1 MMKRTLSGVL
11 GGTALLALLTG
22 CDPELAQIPAGSQEE
37 LWYRQLKDNYSSF
50 TPPQTPAPAA
60 YNRQAAPA
68 PASPARTQEKP
79 ADDPES
85 AVDRAAA
92 GEKVEQQTASKEEAP
107 AAQNADKAAAGKAD
121 GDAAKAEKEKAAG
134 GEKAA
139 ADGEE
144 APAGKPYIVVSGD
157 TLGGIARKFYG
168 KSSLDDVI
176 FRANSKVIKDR
187 NRLSPGMRLVIP
199 DL

>member
-1 MMKRTLSGVL
+1 MKRTLSGIL

-50 TPPQTPAPAA
+50 RPPQTPAPAA

-68 PASPARTQEKP
+68 PVSAAKAQEKP
-79 ADDPES
+79 VDDPES
-85 AVDRAAA
+85 AVDRAAV
-92 GEKVEQQTASKEEAP
+92 GEKVEPQVAPGDEAAP
-107 AAQNADKAAAGKAD
+107 KSADKAD
-121 GDAAKAEKEKAAG
+121 GAAAKAESDKAPGAEKAAG
-134 GEKAA
+134 SGDEV
-139 ADGEE
+139 
-144 APAGKPYIVVSGD
+144 PAGKPYIVVSGD

-168 KSSLDDVI
+168 TSSLDDVI
-176 FRANSKVIKDR
+176 FRANTKVIKDR
-187 NRLSPGMRLVIP
+187 NKLSPGMRLVIP

>member
-1 MMKRTLSGVL
+1 MKRTLSGIL

-37 LWYRQLKDNYSSF
+37 IWYRQLKENYSSF
-50 TPPQTPAPAA
+50 RPPQTPAPAA

-68 PASPARTQEKP
+68 PVSAAKAQEKP

-85 AVDRAAA
+85 AVDRAAS
-92 GEKVEQQTASKEEAP
+92 GEKVEPQVAPKDEA
-107 AAQNADKAAAGKAD
+107 AAKSADKAD
-121 GDAAKAEKEKAAG
+121 GAAAKAGNDKTADGEKAAG
-134 GEKAA
+134 GA
-139 ADGEE
+139 EE
-144 APAGKPYIVVSGD
+144 VPAGKPYIVVSGD
-157 TLGGIARKFYG
+157 TLGGIAKKFYG

-176 FRANSKVIKDR
+176 FRANTKVIKDR
-187 NRLSPGMRLVIP
+187 NKLSPGMRLVIP

>member
-1 MMKRTLSGVL
+1 MKRTLSGIL

-68 PASPARTQEKP
+68 PAPAAKAQEKP

-85 AVDRAAA
+85 AVDRAAS
-92 GEKVEQQTASKEEAP
+92 GEKVEPQGASKEEAS
-107 AAQNADKAAAGKAD
+107 AAQNGEKAAAGKAD
-121 GDAAKAEKEKAAG
+121 DDAAKAGKEKAAG

-139 ADGEE
+139 SGEE

-157 TLGGIARKFYG
+157 TLGGIAKKFYG

-176 FRANSKVIKDR
+176 FRANTKVIKDR
-187 NRLSPGMRLVIP
+187 NKLSPGMRLVIP

>member
-1 MMKRTLSGVL
+1 MKRTLSGIL

-68 PASPARTQEKP
+68 PAPAAKAQEKP

-85 AVDRAAA
+85 AVDRAAS
-92 GEKVEQQTASKEEAP
+92 GEKVEQQAAPKEDAP
-107 AAQNADKAAAGKAD
+107 AAQNAEKAADGKSAGAGKEKTAD
-121 GDAAKAEKEKAAG
+121 GEKAAG
-134 GEKAA
+134 
-139 ADGEE
+139 GEE

-157 TLGGIARKFYG
+157 TLGGIAKKFYG

-176 FRANSKVIKDR
+176 FRANTKVIKDR
-187 NRLSPGMRLVIP
+187 NKLSPGMRLVIP
-199 DL
+199 EL

>member
-1 MMKRTLSGVL
+1 MKRTLSGIL
-11 GGTALLALLTG
+11 GGTALLALLAG

-50 TPPQTPAPAA
+50 TPPRTPAPAA

-68 PASPARTQEKP
+68 PAPAAKAQEKP
-79 ADDPES
+79 ADDPEN
-85 AVDRAAA
+85 AVDRAAG
-92 GEKVEQQTASKEEAP
+92 GEEVGRQAAPKEESSDQSTGKAEEGKSGSESVK
-107 AAQNADKAAAGKAD
+107 ADNEKAAAG
-121 GDAAKAEKEKAAG
+121 
-134 GEKAA
+134 
-139 ADGEE
+139 GEE
-144 APAGKPYIVVSGD
+144 SPEGKPYIVVSGD

-176 FRANSKVIKDR
+176 FRANTKVIKDR
-187 NRLSPGMRLVIP
+187 NKLSPGMRLVIP

>member
-1 MMKRTLSGVL
+1 MKRTLSGIL

-37 LWYRQLKDNYSSF
+37 LWYRQLKENYSSF

-60 YNRQAAPA
+60 YNRPAAPA
-68 PASPARTQEKP
+68 PAPAAKAQEKP

-85 AVDRAAA
+85 TVDRAAD
-92 GEKVEQQTASKEEAP
+92 GKKVDPQAVPAEESP
-107 AAQNADKAAAGKAD
+107 AAQNAEKAAAGKTD
-121 GDAAKAEKEKAAG
+121 GAAAKAENEKTAAG
-134 GEKAA
+134 EKA

-144 APAGKPYIVVSGD
+144 VPAGKPYIVVSGD
-157 TLGGIARKFYG
+157 TLGGIAKKFYG

-176 FRANSKVIKDR
+176 FRANTKVIKDR
-187 NRLSPGMRLVIP
+187 NKLSPGMRLVIP

>member
-1 MMKRTLSGVL
+1 MKRTLSGIL

-37 LWYRQLKDNYSSF
+37 IWYRQLKENYSSF
-50 TPPQTPAPAA
+50 RPPQTPAPAA

-68 PASPARTQEKP
+68 PVSAAKVQEKP

-85 AVDRAAA
+85 AVDRAAS
-92 GEKVEQQTASKEEAP
+92 GEKVEPQVAPMDEA
-107 AAQNADKAAAGKAD
+107 AAKSADKAD
-121 GDAAKAEKEKAAG
+121 GAAAKAGNDKAADGEKAAG
-134 GEKAA
+134 G
-139 ADGEE
+139 GEE
-144 APAGKPYIVVSGD
+144 VPAGKPYIVVSGD
-157 TLGGIARKFYG
+157 TLGGIAKKFYG

-176 FRANSKVIKDR
+176 FRANTKVIKDR
-187 NRLSPGMRLVIP
+187 NKLSPGMRLVIP

>member
-1 MMKRTLSGVL
+1 MKRTLSGVL

-37 LWYRQLKDNYSSF
+37 LWYRQLKENYSSF

-68 PASPARTQEKP
+68 PAPAAKAQEKP

-85 AVDRAAA
+85 TVDRAAN
-92 GEKVEQQTASKEEAP
+92 GEKVGQQAAPGEEAP
-107 AAQNADKAAAGKAD
+107 AAQNAEKTAD
-121 GDAAKAEKEKAAG
+121 GKSAEAEKGKNAD

-139 ADGEE
+139 AGGED

-157 TLGGIARKFYG
+157 TLGGIAKKFYG

-176 FRANSKVIKDR
+176 FRANTKVIKDR
-187 NRLSPGMRLVIP
+187 NKLSPGMRLVIP

>member
-1 MMKRTLSGVL
+1 MKRILSGIL

-37 LWYRQLKDNYSSF
+37 LWYRQLKGNYSSF
-50 TPPQTPAPAA
+50 EPPQTPAPAA

-68 PASPARTQEKP
+68 PAPAAKAQEKP

-85 AVDRAAA
+85 AVDRAAS
-92 GEKVEQQTASKEEAP
+92 GEKVEPQAAEA
-107 AAQNADKAAAGKAD
+107 AGQNAEKAD
-121 GDAAKAEKEKAAG
+121 AGAKAENGKAAAG
-134 GEKAA
+134 GEKPA
-139 ADGEE
+139 ADGEG

-157 TLGGIARKFYG
+157 TLGGIAKKFYG

-176 FRANSKVIKDR
+176 FRANTNVIKDR
-187 NRLSPGMRLVIP
+187 NKLSPGMRLVIP

>member
-1 MMKRTLSGVL
+1 MKRTLSGIL

-50 TPPQTPAPAA
+50 RPPQTPAPAA

-68 PASPARTQEKP
+68 PVSAAKAQEKP
-79 ADDPES
+79 VDDPES
-85 AVDRAAA
+85 AVDRAAV
-92 GEKVEQQTASKEEAP
+92 GEKVEPQVAPRDEAAP
-107 AAQNADKAAAGKAD
+107 KSADKAD
-121 GDAAKAEKEKAAG
+121 GAAAKAESDKAPGAEKAAG

-139 ADGEE
+139 GSGDEV
-144 APAGKPYIVVSGD
+144 PAGKPYIVVSGD
-157 TLGGIARKFYG
+157 TLGGIAKKFYG

-176 FRANSKVIKDR
+176 FRANTKVIKDR
-187 NRLSPGMRLVIP
+187 NKLSPGMRLVIP

>member
-1 MMKRTLSGVL
+1 MKRTLSGIL

-50 TPPQTPAPAA
+50 RPPQTPAPAA

-68 PASPARTQEKP
+68 PASAAKAQEKP

-85 AVDRAAA
+85 AVDRAAV
-92 GEKVEQQTASKEEAP
+92 GEKVEPQIAPKEEVSAR
-107 AAQNADKAAAGKAD
+107 NADKAD
-121 GDAAKAEKEKAAG
+121 GGAAKAGKDKAASGEKAAG
-134 GEKAA
+134 SGDEV
-139 ADGEE
+139 
-144 APAGKPYIVVSGD
+144 PAGKPYIVVSGD
-157 TLGGIARKFYG
+157 TLGGIAKKFYG

-176 FRANSKVIKDR
+176 FRANTKVIKDR
-187 NRLSPGMRLVIP
+187 NKLSPGMRLVIP